1 VEFRILGP
9 LEVVGGTNGVSLDA
23 PKVRALLGVLLLH
36 PNEVVSLD
44 RLIDELWGER
54 PPATAAKIVQTY
66 VSQLRHALGADAIA
80 TRAPGYVLL
89 VENGSLDANAFR
101 RLVAEARG
109 LAATGDDEQACPVYR
124 EALALWRG
132 PPLAGLVFESFA
144 RNEVERLDEERLSA
158 VMDLTDVELELGRH
172 EEVVPELESLV
183 GQHPLRERL
192 RAQLMLALYRCGRQ
206 AEALA
211 VYRDARRTLV
221 EELGLEPARELQ
233 ALEQSILTHDRDLQA
248 PSRPGGREQPGPRP
262 RKPRRLLVGVAAL
275 ALIAVGAISGLAL
288 LLNRGPPASIR
299 LLPDSV
305 GFIDA
310 KSGRVTR
317 SYPVG
322 RQPISLT
329 VAGKAVWVAN
339 YEDQTVTRLDPTT
352 GQSITIAVGGHPT
365 GIADSEGMVWVWT
378 QEGLLVAVDPRYESA
393 GHPVRLARAA
403 TAGVE
408 LGRVAAGGTSLWVT
422 VPEASLLRVD
432 SGHPEGRSTIV
443 PDWGAE
449 GPIVDHA
456 GRLWVAGSGSAGYV
470 FPIDARTGAVGSGI
484 AVGGPIRDL
493 AFDGDTLWVLSGGP
507 VIEVPRPQLRAVDIH
522 DQLIHATVDVGKNP
536 VAVAAAAGSVWVANR
551 SDRTISRVD
560 PSRGRVVETIKL
572 GARPAALAGDPAG
585 VWVAVG

>member
-9 LEVVGGTNGVSLDA
+9 LEVVGGANGVSLDA
-23 PKVRALLGVLLLH
+23 PKVRALLGVMLLH

-89 VENGSLDANAFR
+89 VENEALDADAFR

-109 LAATGDDEQACPVYR
+109 FAATGDDEQACDIYR

-132 PPLAGLVFESFA
+132 PPLAGVVFESFA

-158 VMDLTDVELELGRH
+158 VMDLADVELELGRH

-211 VYRDARRTLV
+211 IYRDARRTLV
-221 EELGLEPARELQ
+221 EELGLEPGRELQ

-248 PSRPGGREQPGPRP
+248 PSWPGAREQPGPRP
-262 RKPRRLLVGVAAL
+262 RKPGRLLVGAAAL
-275 ALIAVGAISGLAL
+275 VLIAVGVSGLAF

-305 GFIDA
+305 GFIDG

-322 RQPISLT
+322 REPSALT
-329 VAGKAVWVAN
+329 VVDQAVWVAN
-339 YEDQTVTRLDPTT
+339 YEDQTVTRVDPAS
-352 GQSITIAVGGHPT
+352 GRGLTIAVGGHPT
-365 GIADSEGMVWVWT
+365 GIAGSHGVVWVWT
-378 QEGLLVAVDPRYESA
+378 QEGLLVPVDPRYDSA
-393 GHPVRLARAA
+393 DHAVRLTRAA
-403 TAGVE
+403 SAGVE
-408 LGRVAAGGTSLWVT
+408 LGRVAAGGGFLWIS
-422 VPEASLLRVD
+422 VPEATLIRVD
-432 SGHPEGRSTIV
+432 PAHPERRSAID

-449 GPIVDHA
+449 GPIVDHN
-456 GRLWVAGSGSAGYV
+456 GRLWVAGSGSAAYV
-470 FPIDARTGAVGSGI
+470 FPIADRTRAVGSGI
-484 AVGGPIRDL
+484 PVGGPIRGL
-493 AFDGDTLWVLSGGP
+493 AFVGDTLWVLSGGP
-507 VIEVPRPQLRAVDIH
+507 AFDLTPPAVRSVDVR
-522 DQLIHATVDVGKNP
+522 DQLVRSTVTVGKDP
-536 VAVAAAAGSVWVANR
+536 VGVAAAADSIWVANR
-551 SDRTISRVD
+551 GDRTISRVD
-560 PSRGRVVETIKL
+560 PSRGGVVATIKL
-572 GARPAALAGDPAG
+572 GARPAALTGDREG